1 MSTQIIRNSHLRTIA
16 YYFSDVVRRMLEI
29 TFIFVPLLKWF
40 CMKYVAYSFI
50 LWFGVLAFSFQSCQ
64 SPIKNSSLSEALERV
79 NQLTYTSPDS
89 AIVALEKLSDNIH
102 QATEEQQMY
111 YKLLIVKARDKA
123 YLPHLSDSLIREVVA
138 FYQKRDNKD
147 LYAESL
153 YYLGRV
159 HMDLQQDAR
168 ALGEFLKVI
177 DMADEKNYLLK
188 GLAYAQIGT
197 LFLYQGMNQKGLE
210 AHKNSYKY
218 KLLLGDDNRIVFGLR
233 DIGRTYTTLQQ
244 PDSAIHYYIMARDWA
259 IKIDNP
265 ELEEMVC
272 SELGGYYIDLGRY
285 KEAYEC
291 IQVTVRDAQQRNS
304 VPTLSVLADYY
315 LQVGQLDSAGYYYR
329 RLLDVQVP
337 LAFHAAY
344 RGLASIARR
353 RGELSQALA
362 YYDRYMA
369 YADTLQA
376 MAQEEAMGKIKSAYD
391 YQQYHQENN
400 ALRQESTRQKLLIV
414 FLLLAVLF
422 FGLALVGYRQF
433 RKRRER
439 EAELRY
445 ERLQQLQR
453 EQQQQGEQQHRQNLQ
468 RIESLEHALR
478 EARTGNDPAVRE
490 LLQSQKELAEKNN
503 EQIEARQKV
512 RQQAVAAL
520 RRSDIYRRF
529 HRLADE
535 NGKPAETD
543 WLQLEEAVD
552 AAYER
557 FSIRLREL
565 YPPLRDVELQVCLLV
580 KIDLQPSQ
588 AAALILRSRQ
598 AVASLRSRL
607 YAKVFGRKG
616 SPDDWDAFL
625 KEL

>member
-1 MSTQIIRNSHLRTIA
+1 
-16 YYFSDVVRRMLEI
+16 
-29 TFIFVPLLKWF
+29 
-40 CMKYVAYSFI
+40 MKYVAYYSFI
-50 LWFGVLAFSFQSCQ
+50 LWFGMLAFSFQACQ
-64 SPIKNSSLSEALERV
+64 APLNNSSLSEALGRV

-89 AIVALEKLSDNIH
+89 AIVLLEDLS
-102 QATEEQQMY
+102 QTVRRGTEEQQMY
-111 YKLLIVKARDKA
+111 YKLLTIKARDKA

-138 FYQKRDNKD
+138 FYQKGNDKD
-147 LYAESL
+147 LQAEAF

-159 HMDLQQDAR
+159 HADLQQDAR
-168 ALGEFLKVI
+168 ALGEFLRALEVS
-177 DMADEKNYLLK
+177 DEKDYRLR
-188 GLAYAQIGT
+188 GVIYAQMGT
-197 LFLYQGMNQKGLE
+197 LYLYQDMYEEGLE

-218 KLLLGDDNRIVFGLR
+218 KLLQGDDNAVVFALR

-244 PDSAIHYYIMARDWA
+244 PDSALYYYTAARDLA
-259 IKIDNP
+259 ASIGNQKM
-265 ELEEMVC
+265 ERMVC
-272 SELGGYYIDLGRY
+272 SELGGYYVDLGRY

-291 IQVTVRDAQQRNS
+291 IQVAVRDDRQRNS

-315 LQVGQLDSAGYYYR
+315 LQMGQLDSAGYYYR
-329 RLLDVQVP
+329 RLLDAQAP

-353 RGELSQALA
+353 RGDLSQALA
-362 YYDRYMA
+362 YYDRYMV

-422 FGLALVGYRQF
+422 FGLAFVGYRQF

-468 RIESLEHALR
+468 RIESLEHALQ

-512 RQQAVAAL
+512 RHQAVAAL
-520 RRSDIYRRF
+520 RRSAIYRRF
-529 HRLADE
+529 HQLAEE
-535 NGKPAETD
+535 NGKPAEAD

-557 FSIRLREL
+557 FSTRLREL

>member
-1 MSTQIIRNSHLRTIA
+1 MKLSFYMMVLILFGGILLACDQKSIYDTDLSNVLLRINS
-16 YYFSDVVRRMLEI
+16 
-29 TFIFVPLLKWF
+29 
-40 CMKYVAYSFI
+40 
-50 LWFGVLAFSFQSCQ
+50 LA
-64 SPIKNSSLSEALERV
+64 E
-79 NQLTYTSPDS
+79 TSPDS

-111 YKLLIVKARDKA
+111 YKLLTVKARDKA
-123 YLPHLSDSLIREVVA
+123 YLPHLSDSLIREVVT
-138 FYQKRDNKD
+138 FYQKENNKN

-159 HMDLQQDAR
+159 HVDLQQDAR
-168 ALGEFLKVI
+168 ALEEFLKVI
-177 DMADEKNYLLK
+177 DMADEENYLLK

-197 LFLYQGMNQKGLE
+197 LFLYQGMSQKGLE

-244 PDSAIHYYIMARDWA
+244 PDSALHYYIMARDWA

-291 IQVTVRDAQQRNS
+291 IQVAVGDERQRNS
-304 VPTLSVLADYY
+304 VSTLSVLADYY

-329 RLLDVQVP
+329 RLLDVQAP
-337 LAFHAAY
+337 LAFYAAY
-344 RGLASIARR
+344 HGLASIARQ

-369 YADTLQA
+369 YADTLRE

-391 YQQYHQENN
+391 YQQYHLENN

-422 FGLALVGYRQF
+422 FGLVLVGYRQY

-468 RIESLEHALR
+468 RIEALEHALR

-490 LLQSQKELAEKNN
+490 LLQSQKDLVEKNN

-512 RQQAVAAL
+512 RHQAVAAL
-520 RRSDIYRRF
+520 RRSDIYHRF

-535 NGKPAETD
+535 NGKPGEAD

-557 FSIRLREL
+557 FSTRLREL

-588 AAALILRSRQ
+588 VAALILRNRQ

-607 YAKVFGRKG
+607 YAKVFGQKG

>member
-1 MSTQIIRNSHLRTIA
+1 
-16 YYFSDVVRRMLEI
+16 MLEI
-29 TFIFVPLLKWF
+29 VFIFALLLKWF

-50 LWFGVLAFSFQSCQ
+50 FWFGVLAFSFQACQ
-64 SPIKNSSLSEALERV
+64 SSLKNSSLSEALGRV
-79 NQLTYTSPDS
+79 NWLTYTSPDS
-89 AIVALEKLSDNIH
+89 AMVLLEDLS
-102 QATEEQQMY
+102 QTVRQGTEEQQMY
-111 YKLLIVKARDKA
+111 YKLLTIKARDKA

-138 FYQKRDNKD
+138 FYQKGKDRD
-147 LYAESL
+147 LQAEAF

-159 HMDLQQDAR
+159 HVDLQQYAR
-168 ALGEFLKVI
+168 ALEEFLRALEVS
-177 DMADEKNYLLK
+177 DEKDYRLR
-188 GLAYAQIGT
+188 GVIYAQMGT
-197 LFLYQGMNQKGLE
+197 LYLYQDMYEEGLE

-218 KLLLGDDNRIVFGLR
+218 KLLQGNDNEVVFALR
-233 DIGRTYTTLQQ
+233 DIGRTYTMLQQ
-244 PDSAIHYYIMARDWA
+244 PDSALYYYTAARDLA
-259 IKIDNP
+259 ASIGNKKM
-265 ELEEMVC
+265 ERMVC
-272 SELGGYYIDLGRY
+272 SELGGYYVDLGDYR
-285 KEAYEC
+285 KAYEC
-291 IQVTVRDAQQRNS
+291 IQSAIQSETQRNKFT
-304 VPTLSVLADYY
+304 TLSIMGRYY
-315 LQVGQLDSAGYYYR
+315 EYSHQLDSAGYYYH
-329 RLLDVQVP
+329 RLLSSSSP
-337 LAFHAAY
+337 LYLHAAY
-344 RGLASIARR
+344 HGLASIARQ

-369 YADTLQA
+369 YADTLRE

-391 YQQYHQENN
+391 YQQYHLENN

-422 FGLALVGYRQF
+422 FGLVLVGYRQY

-468 RIESLEHALR
+468 RIEALEHALR

-490 LLQSQKELAEKNN
+490 LLQSQKDLVEKNN

-512 RQQAVAAL
+512 RHQAVAAL
-520 RRSDIYRRF
+520 RRSDIYHCF

-535 NGKPAETD
+535 NGKPGEAD

-557 FSIRLREL
+557 LSTRLREL

-588 AAALILRSRQ
+588 VAALILRSRQ

-607 YAKVFGRKG
+607 YAKVFGQKG